1 MGQDV
6 VAHVYD
12 VATAGSDTTVLH
24 INRFFKDAIGLGG
37 IFHTAIQVYGDEEWS
52 FGYCER
58 GTGVFSCPP
67 CKNPMYTY
75 RESIVLGKTN
85 CCILKV
91 NQILRELSWE
101 WPGHSYELLSRNC
114 NHFCNTF
121 CEKLEVSKL
130 PGWVNRFANAGD
142 AALEVAETTAGKLKQ
157 AKKEIVTACKAASTF
172 LTGTSSSASSNAE
185 DTGGSTSTGNSLFEG
200 AWIRSIIGM
209 TMKPSKSLVCVD
221 SSDSDSS
228 GSESESD
235 GDRPNS
241 DDNAERQ
248 AKGVKQ
254 ERGTK
259 KKNNG
264 PHCHS

>member
-1 MGQDV
+1 
-6 VAHVYD
+6 
-12 VATAGSDTTVLH
+12 
-24 INRFFKDAIGLGG
+24 
-37 IFHTAIQVYGDEEWS
+37 
-52 FGYCER
+52 
-58 GTGVFSCPP
+58 VFSI
-67 CKNPMYTY
+67 T
-75 RESIVLGKTN
+75 L
-85 CCILKV
+85 
-91 NQILRELSWE
+91 
-101 WPGHSYELLSRNC
+101 
-114 NHFCNTF
+114 
-121 CEKLEVSKL
+121 
-130 PGWVNRFANAGD
+130 FANSIASGPCHHVNHLKQNEED
-142 AALEVAETTAGKLKQ
+142 PETNLLYSTVSVRLCWKYIFLRNLYAKEFMPLCETVAIALSIGNTVQTKLVCKIGTCLIPSFFLLCTQLKQ